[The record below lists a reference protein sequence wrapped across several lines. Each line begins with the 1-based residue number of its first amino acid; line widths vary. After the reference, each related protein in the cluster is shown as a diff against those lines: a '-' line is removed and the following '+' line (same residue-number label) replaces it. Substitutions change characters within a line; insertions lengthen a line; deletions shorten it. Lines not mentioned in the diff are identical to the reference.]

1 MWTYME
7 KATRLWLCVRMTTIT
22 TWNNISKKNCLPSW
36 WRFPGQ
42 LLNLKQLKN
51 WKISNLFVKELTKSW
66 LNGYVRLK
74 EQRIA
79 LGAQFRLSATA
90 CTFTHTHARGMFGNH
105 QITPTLGKFLF
116 SSEFFFFWTQ
126 VSLAITTATNSLHT
140 GKKKSLDEQQ
150 MANSKIKTVTLVLV
164 GNNWKTK
171 AESNSATCAT

>member
-1 MWTYME
+1 MRKLDSPLMRQMAAAVPVSLSHKAIKTNRPMWTYME

-116 SSEFFFFWTQ
+116 SSEFFFFLNS
-126 VSLAITTATNSLHT
+126 SLTC
-140 GKKKSLDEQQ
+140 
-150 MANSKIKTVTLVLV
+150 
-164 GNNWKTK
+164 NN
-171 AESNSATCAT
+171 NGD